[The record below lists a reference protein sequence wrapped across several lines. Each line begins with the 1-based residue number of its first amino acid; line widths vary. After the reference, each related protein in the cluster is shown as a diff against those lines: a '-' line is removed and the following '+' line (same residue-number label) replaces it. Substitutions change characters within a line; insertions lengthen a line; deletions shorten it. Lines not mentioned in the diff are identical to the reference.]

1 MGGIWSSKKKPIPA
15 ATSSSAPPWS
25 ELPPEILDLVLRR
38 LDSHVDRVSFA
49 SVCRLWRHVARRYSP
64 PLPPAMPWIIFPHGV
79 YFQSLSDGEVRR
91 FLRRREHDDYQ
102 CHGSFDQNW
111 LFFKE
116 IGSNRLF
123 LENPLTTA
131 TIELPGHCNEP
142 VFLFSNGTFQTPS
155 NLTSANFDI
164 YKVVVCSDDLIAA
177 LVKYDYHNVVVC
189 CRPGMLSWSTG
200 ISKTTNVYRYQDMAF
215 YNGMV
220 YAVSNGGDLFEHEVS
235 KDSDTGEPG
244 VSRIKQ
250 VMAAP
255 PPLDGYY
262 QFLMESTKCYLVI
275 SCANKLL
282 LVRWFLPNTIEN
294 PNNNLMLK
302 VSEADFEA
310 SEWIEV
316 ERLDDQVLFVSSNC
330 SKAIS
335 TASTHDQDLE
345 DNRIYAIDDDI
356 VFWHYWQGRDS
367 CTCMY
372 DMSSKTMHPIS
383 LGERMISR
391 SEAAWFFP

>member
-1 MGGIWSSKKKPIPA
+1 MATRCEAVLVWLVNAPTGTCRPHPPPLPSDSDRARLASVCRRWRTATAVLYSRWSSA
-15 ATSSSAPPWS
+15 ES
-25 ELPPEILDLVLRR
+25 LPPEILDLVLRR
-38 LDSHVDRVSFA
+38 LDSHVDR
-49 SVCRLWRHVARRYSP
+49 
-64 PLPPAMPWIIFPHGV
+64 
-79 YFQSLSDGEVRR
+79 
-91 FLRRREHDDYQ
+91 
-102 CHGSFDQNW
+102 
-111 LFFKE
+111 

-164 YKVVVCSDDLIAA
+164 YKVVVSSDDLIAA

-302 VSEADFEA
+302 VFEADFEA

-335 TASTHDQDLE
+335 TASTHDQDLK

-367 CTCMY
+367 CTC
-372 DMSSKTMHPIS
+372 
-383 LGERMISR
+383 L
-391 SEAAWFFP
+391 A